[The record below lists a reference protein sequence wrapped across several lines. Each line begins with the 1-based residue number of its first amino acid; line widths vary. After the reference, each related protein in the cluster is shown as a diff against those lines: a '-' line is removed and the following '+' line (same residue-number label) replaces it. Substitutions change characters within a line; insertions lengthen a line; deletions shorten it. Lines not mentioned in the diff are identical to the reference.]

1 MTPSSSAVGG
11 LAAGRT
17 QLDNGLV
24 VLAKESRVT
33 PAVAILVT
41 IRAGSRFDPA
51 ASPGVA
57 FFVSRTLDRGTSTR
71 SAAEIADS
79 LENRGVS
86 LALGISRHVLSLSCM
101 CLREDLDVVLGLIA
115 DILMHPAFPDGEV
128 ETKRGE
134 IITFIRQDEDNPA
147 SVASEQLL
155 DLLYGPNHP
164 FGRRARGT
172 LASVAAIDAAALR
185 SFHQHRIRP
194 SVTSLVMVGDVAV
207 EHAAAAAE
215 RSFGSWRGS
224 AEDAPALVPADAA
237 TERRVRVV
245 PMMNKAQADIA
256 YGFTTITRA
265 DPHYYSYW
273 LMNNILGQYS
283 LGGRLGDSIRE
294 QQGMAYYAYSAF
306 DADLIPG
313 PLIVRAGVNPANVE
327 RAVASIDAEL
337 TRMADSG
344 PTDNELAESRQY
356 LIGSLPR
363 NLETNGAI
371 AGFLQSVEFFGL
383 GLDYDQRIPALL
395 SAVTRDEVHEAAR
408 RVLDPAKAT
417 VVVAGPYSGTLA

>member
-1 MTPSSSAVGG
+1 VSPSTIDG
-11 LAAGRT
+11 LAPSRT

-24 VLAKESRVT
+24 VLAKETRVT
-33 PAVAILVT
+33 PAVAILATV
-41 IRAGSRFDPA
+41 RAGSRFDPA
-51 ASPGVA
+51 DRPGVA
-57 FFVSRTLDRGTSTR
+57 YFVSRTLDRGTSGR

-86 LALGISRHVLSLSCM
+86 LALGVSRHVLSLSCA
-101 CLREDLDVVLGLIA
+101 CLREDLDAGLGMIA
-115 DILMHPAFPDGEV
+115 EILTHPAFPHGEV

-147 SVASEQLL
+147 SVASEQLMH
-155 DLLYGPNHP
+155 LLYGPNHP

-172 LASVAAIDAAALR
+172 IASVSAIDAAALR
-185 SFHQHRIRP
+185 DFHSNRIQP
-194 SVTSLVMVGDVAV
+194 AVTSLIMVGDVAA

-215 RSFGSWRGS
+215 RAFGSWRGS
-224 AEDAPALVPADAA
+224 AQEPNALVPPDAA
-237 TERRVRVV
+237 TERRVRIV

-265 DPHYYSYW
+265 DPRYYSYW

-283 LGGRLGDSIRE
+283 MGGRLGDSIRE
-294 QQGMAYYAYSAF
+294 RQGMAYYAYSAF

-327 RAVASIDAEL
+327 RAVASIDVEL
-337 TRMADSG
+337 TRIADAG
-344 PTDNELAESRQY
+344 PTDDELAESRQY

-363 NLETNGAI
+363 TLETNGAI

-383 GLDYDQRIPALL
+383 GLDYDRRIPGLL
-395 SAVTRDEVHEAAR
+395 SAVTRDQAHEAAR
-408 RVLDPAKAT
+408 NVLNPAKAT
-417 VVVAGPYSGTLA
+417 VVVAGPYAGTLA